1 MKNDLIWFLS
11 EEFQF
16 ELKEKARKNSGVR
29 FERVLFVYS
38 KLFLAEFSKL
48 ESSDIVDPLK
58 DCNLRDTTNLYNWAD
73 SVFAEL
79 KKHLDDFQN
88 LFESLLYTYKLF
100 LKGKHFHAT
109 LHLFDILEEHSIVD
123 FMEPHELGLFYK
135 GRTPKVDDNIQSPEF
150 YYHIPYDMRY
160 LVGNQRF
167 SFSGQ
172 PMLYLGSSILDVLC
186 ELRKDINSYKELPI
200 ASFAFDSISN
210 EQDNHTHPPFKIY
223 DITNQINKL
232 LYEKLARL
240 EQHEFSDTANYIAN
254 EALSDSVKIFK
265 KFILMHI
272 CTFRRTKEDSAFVEE
287 YVIAQLL
294 TEALRI
300 NNYHGIK
307 FPSTRFND
315 LKIKSYMFSYS
326 PAKEN
331 LALFTKYSESEKYD
345 KELLERFIIQPLD
358 KNIACE
364 SIEFYKERIDELL
377 HTISLKSMI
386 FYNND
391 ISNQFEKACS
401 SLLKMYKWEFV
412 SKVNDE
418 YYHKLPFSKL
428 ELKAQVDYLEHILHK
443 LLEFENKIIINNI

>member
-16 ELKEKARKNSGVR
+16 ELKEKAKASAGDR
-29 FERVLFVYS
+29 FEKVLIEYS

-48 ESSDIVDPLK
+48 ESSHNVNQLK
-58 DCNLRDTTNLYNWAD
+58 DCKLRDATKLYDWTD

-79 KKHLDDFQN
+79 KKHLNDFEN

-100 LKGKHFHAT
+100 LKGKHFQST

-135 GRTPKVDDNIQSPEF
+135 GRTPNEDDNIQSPEF
-150 YYHIPYDMRY
+150 YYHIPYDERY
-160 LVGNQRF
+160 RVGNQRF

-186 ELRKDINSYKELPI
+186 ELEKEIDSYKELPI
-200 ASFAFDSISN
+200 ASFAFDSIN
-210 EQDNHTHPPFKIY
+210 NDNPNSFKIY

-232 LYEKLARL
+232 LYEKLANL
-240 EQHEFSDTANYIAN
+240 NHHNYTDSADYIAN
-254 EALSDSVKIFK
+254 EVLSDSVKFFK
-265 KFILMHI
+265 KFILMQI
-272 CTFRRTKEDSAFVEE
+272 CTFKRTKKDSAFVEE

-307 FPSTRFND
+307 FPSSRFND
-315 LKIKSYMFSYS
+315 IKMNSYMFSYS

-345 KELLERFIIQPLD
+345 KELLDRFIIQPLD
-358 KNIACE
+358 ENIACE
-364 SIEFYKERIDELL
+364 SIEFYKERIGELSD
-377 HTISLKSMI
+377 TIFIKSYNVCNKEI
-386 FYNND
+386 F
-391 ISNQFEKACS
+391 NQFENACS
-401 SLLKMYKWEFV
+401 SLSKMYTWEFR
-412 SKVNDE
+412 SKVNNED
-418 YYHKLPFSKL
+418 YHKLPFFKL
-428 ELKAQVDYLEHILHK
+428 ELKAQVAYLEYIKDQLD
-443 LLEFENKIIINNI
+443 EFEENNSVLNL